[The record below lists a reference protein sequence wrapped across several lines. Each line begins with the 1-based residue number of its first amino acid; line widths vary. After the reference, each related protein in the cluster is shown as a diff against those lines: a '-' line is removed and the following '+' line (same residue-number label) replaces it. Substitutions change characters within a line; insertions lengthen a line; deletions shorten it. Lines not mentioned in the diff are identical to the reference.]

1 MCLLGWRL
9 QILDVDCTCI
19 HLQNKVIYI
28 ANALNK
34 SWNNFLL
41 SFFHS
46 TFFKWLIK
54 WYNYLFMLRSP
65 FTWHIRRVISKM
77 QYSWWDS
84 KTRIEDPS
92 QRWDPAYKIWDPKCG
107 TQELRWG
114 TNPRGGTWSPR
125 PWNCNWGHKTW
136 DIRHAWDLRP

>member
-1 MCLLGWRL
+1 MSIVHVFICRTKLFTLPMHWISLGT
-9 QILDVDCTCI
+9 IF
-19 HLQNKVIYI
+19 
-28 ANALNK
+28 
-34 SWNNFLL
+34 S
-41 SFFHS
+41 FHS

-54 WYNYLFMLRSP
+54 WYNYLFMLRSR